1 MMQPARDRDDFVK
14 APIGKYLAGGTWLYF
29 YASAH
34 FSGFLL
40 WGRLNEE
47 DLQETIKIKPS
58 VHAFAATPHVAMV
71 DARRV
76 EKVDAAAFAVTA
88 GYVQEHRVAIG
99 KVIDRLAVLHPPG
112 LLGTIAGGFFQ
123 IVRPPYPVEV
133 FAEPTAA
140 LRWLGLEG
148 AGPLMAELDALQAK
162 VSGTTP
168 VLRDL
173 RALIHRNLRGVA
185 LPEAA
190 TSLGISERSLQRR
203 LSEHGTSFQ
212 RELGLARVRAAQGL
226 LVETEASLTH
236 IAFEVGCA
244 SLHHF
249 SLLFRKVTGETP
261 SQWRARYPAT
271 PES

>member
-1 MMQPARDRDDFVK
+1 MQPARDREDFIK
-14 APIGKYLAGGTWLYF
+14 APLGKYLAGGTWLYF
-29 YASAH
+29 YADAH

-47 DLQETIKIKPS
+47 DLQETVKITPS
-58 VHAFAATPHVAMV
+58 VHAYAKKPHVVMI

-76 EKVDAAAFAVTA
+76 EKVDAAAFAVSA
-88 GYVQEHRVAIG
+88 GYVQQHRVAIG
-99 KVIDRLAVLHPPG
+99 KIIDRCAVLHPPG
-112 LLGTIAGGFFQ
+112 LLGTVAGGFFQ
-123 IVRPPYPVEV
+123 IVRPPYQVEV

-140 LRWLGLEG
+140 LRWLGVEG
-148 AGPLMAELDALQAK
+148 AEPLMIELDELQAK

-173 RALIHRNLRGVA
+173 RALLHRNLRGIA

-190 TSLGISERSLQRR
+190 SSMGISERSLQRR
-203 LSEHGTSFQ
+203 LAEHGTSFQ
-212 RELGLARVRAAQGL
+212 REVGFARVRAAQRL
-226 LVETEASLTH
+226 LVETEANLTH

-249 SLLFRKVTGETP
+249 SILFRKVTGETP
-261 SQWRARYPAT
+261 TQWRARYPAT

>member
-58 VHAFAATPHVAMV
+58 VHAFAAKPHVAMV

-88 GYVQEHRVAIG
+88 GSVQEHRGAIG

-133 FAEPTAA
+133 FSEPTAA
-140 LRWLGLEG
+140 LRWLGMEG
-148 AGPLMAELDALQAK
+148 AGPLMAELDALQAR

-190 TSLGISERSLQRR
+190 SSLGISERSLQRR

-212 RELGLARVRAAQGL
+212 REVGLARVRAAQAL
-226 LVETEASLTH
+226 LVETDASLTH